1 MEKAFTETENVYV
14 VLPSPSYLIISYH
27 FLVSIQ
33 PSRPS
38 LLSQSTPLMFWLTI
52 TEEYLIT
59 FLSSFSHLADP
70 CFQYLSLPMFWLT
83 ITEEYRIISYHFF
96 VSVQPSRP
104 ALLSL
109 SPSPMFWLTITEE
122 YLIISYHFFVSV
134 QPSYPSLLSLS
145 PSPMFWLTITEEFR
159 QNFGHVA
166 DVLDAGV
173 DVVELGRK
181 FQIWNE
187 IKKLR
192 NGTQHSG
199 RTLTSS
205 YHGQGF
211 KPSHS
216 CCFWEEENGKKNI
229 SSCRRQWVE
238 TNPYNIRIRT
248 SVFIASWYCTNG

>member
-1 MEKAFTETENVYV
+1 MTIHIHNTT
-14 VLPSPSYLIISYH
+14 YLMISK
-27 FLVSIQ
+27 SISEQ
-33 PSRPS
+33 YFFEIHSFCI
-38 LLSQSTPLMFWLTI
+38 LSILNRILS
-52 TEEYLIT
+52 YLIT
-59 FLSSFSHLADP
+59 FLSPFSHLAPP
-70 CFQYLSLPMFWLT
+70 CCHYLLSRVLTHHHRRVSYHILSLFCLRSAISSILAFT
-83 ITEEYRIISYHFF
+83 IY
-96 VSVQPSRP
+96 
-104 ALLSL
+104 
-109 SPSPMFWLTITEE
+109 
-122 YLIISYHFFVSV
+122 
-134 QPSYPSLLSLS
+134 

-205 YHGQGF
+205 SHGQGF

-216 CCFWEEENGKKNI
+216 CCFWEEENGKKHLKLPQTVGGNQPI
-229 SSCRRQWVE
+229 
-238 TNPYNIRIRT
+238 
-248 SVFIASWYCTNG
+248 